1 MPRLPIPGQDSGTW
15 GNILNEFLEVSHN
28 SDGSIKPASVP
39 AGATG
44 PQGDTGATGPAG
56 ATGSSG
62 TDGATGATGP
72 TGDDGTYDGSQS
84 KLYRDGILVGTH
96 SPPGMQ
102 VNQAAHPIRVGALG
116 GALCG
121 RAARRTWRGADAG
134 RATRDREDADEQL
147 PRVHG
152 L

>member
-116 GALCG
+116 GAYYPFTGNLQG
-121 RAARRTWRGADAG
+121 VAIYDHSLDASRILTHAQAA
-134 RATRDREDADEQL
+134 
-147 PRVHG
+147 G
-152 L
+152 LA